1 MKVFV
6 IKSDVKIEQSI
17 HLKTCWRKEDCIIL
31 IWIFNQKQA
40 NLLKLEK
47 RCRKTKNEEKDAVI
61 KYYQRIFY
69 ENDIEVDIK
78 KIKELNKLSSKKK
91 SKILCISR
99 STYYE
104 KLKKEKVIVNKVIKH
119 KKVICKSFYD
129 NKGRY
134 GRRKLAYYIN
144 KEYNIT
150 INPRTLGNYMK
161 QLNLFTFVR
170 RKKRRREEKIQILI
184 FKT

>member
-1 MKVFV
+1 M
-6 IKSDVKIEQSI
+6 
-17 HLKTCWRKEDCIIL
+17 
-31 IWIFNQKQA
+31 
-40 NLLKLEK
+40 EK

-104 KLKKEKVIVNKVIKH
+104 KLKKKKLLSIRLLNIKKLFVKVFMIIRVGM
-119 KKVICKSFYD
+119 D
-129 NKGRY
+129 
-134 GRRKLAYYIN
+134 
-144 KEYNIT
+144 E
-150 INPRTLGNYMK
+150 GN
-161 QLNLFTFVR
+161 
-170 RKKRRREEKIQILI
+170 
-184 FKT
+184 

>member
-1 MKVFV
+1 M
-6 IKSDVKIEQSI
+6 
-17 HLKTCWRKEDCIIL
+17 
-31 IWIFNQKQA
+31 
-40 NLLKLEK
+40 EK

-150 INPRTLGNYMK
+150 INPRTFGNYMK

-170 RKKRRREEKIQILI
+170 KKEKKRRKNTNINFQDLVKRNYNSVNETIFATDVTYIPREKILI
-184 FKT
+184 KIIYIYLK

>member
-1 MKVFV
+1 MNKVF
-6 IKSDVKIEQSI
+6 IEK
-17 HLKTCWRKEDCIIL
+17 HL
-31 IWIFNQKQA
+31 
-40 NLLKLEK
+40 
-47 RCRKTKNEEKDAVI
+47 EEKDDVI
-61 KYYQRIFY
+61 KYYQIIFD

-99 STYYE
+99 SIHYE

-134 GRRKLAYYIN
+134 GRSKLAYYIN

-170 RKKRRREEKIQILI
+170 RKKRRREEKNTNIHFQDLVKRNYNSVNETI
-184 FKT
+184 FATDVTYIPAPKDIN

>member
-1 MKVFV
+1 M
-6 IKSDVKIEQSI
+6 
-17 HLKTCWRKEDCIIL
+17 
-31 IWIFNQKQA
+31 
-40 NLLKLEK
+40 
-47 RCRKTKNEEKDAVI
+47 
-61 KYYQRIFY
+61 
-69 ENDIEVDIK
+69 
-78 KIKELNKLSSKKK
+78 
-91 SKILCISR
+91 
-99 STYYE
+99 
-104 KLKKEKVIVNKVIKH
+104 KKEKVIVNKVIKH

-134 GRRKLAYYIN
+134 GRRKLVYYIN